1 MTFYKFLRDQ
11 SRMIVM
17 WLCLMVMILFIL
29 WLTPDVSL
37 NISALLYITLLGLIF
52 LGIYLFSDY
61 HRKKAWWQQLDIFSK
76 EYTDTPM
83 LTQAHSNEE
92 QLYQDYLNQLIQEH
106 FVEINS
112 DKQQNQEQ
120 KDYID
125 SWVHEIK
132 VPLASLNL
140 ITDAIED
147 DLSEKRY
154 NQLRENLKKIDDYVE
169 QVLYYSRLDSFSK
182 DYLIKSYSLKK
193 IVQGTIRES
202 ADDFIQNKLSF
213 SLEGED
219 ISVLTDEKWL
229 HFILKQLVGNA
240 IKYTPQGG
248 QITITL
254 SKNERGTWLTLT
266 DTGIGIPSEDLQ
278 RIFDKGFTGK
288 NGRNEQNKSTG
299 LGLYLAKSLTQKLG
313 QQLYVESLEGKGS
326 SFSILF
332 PHLNYYAET
341 EEDFMLN

>member
-1 MTFYKFLRDQ
+1 MTFFKFLRDQ
-11 SRMIVM
+11 SRLIVL
-17 WLCLMVMILFIL
+17 WFSLIIMVIFIL

-37 NISALLYITLLGLIF
+37 NLSALLYITLIGLIF
-52 LGIYLFSDY
+52 LGLYLFSDY
-61 HRKKAWWQQLDIFSK
+61 QRKKNWWGQLEIFSK
-76 EYTDTPM
+76 NYTETPM

-92 QLYQDYLNQLIQEH
+92 QLYQDYLNHLIQEH
-106 FVEINS
+106 FIELNT
-112 DKQQNQEQ
+112 DKEQNQAQ

-140 ITDAIED
+140 ITEAIED

-154 NQLRENLKKIDDYVE
+154 NQLQENLKKIDDYVE

-193 IVQGTIRES
+193 MVQAAIRES

-219 ISVLTDEKWL
+219 FSVLTDEKWL
-229 HFILKQLVGNA
+229 HFILKQLIGNA
-240 IKYTPQGG
+240 IKYTPQNG
-248 QITITL
+248 QITIVL
-254 SKNERGTWLTLT
+254 SKNERGTWLTLK
-266 DTGIGIPSEDLQ
+266 DTGIGIPPEDLQ
-278 RIFDKGFTGK
+278 RIFDKGFTGT

-299 LGLYLAKSLTQKLG
+299 LGLYLAKSLTEKLG
-313 QQLYVESLEGKGS
+313 QQLYVESFEGKGS

-341 EEDFMLN
+341 EEDFMLK